1 MRPFHIVI
9 DTNVLIA
16 ALRSKQG
23 ASFKLLS
30 LIGTGKFEIHD
41 SVALVLE
48 YEEVI
53 QRQQAVLGLSRDD
66 VSRLI
71 DSLCSLALHQD
82 VYFIWRPSLSD
93 VDDELVLELAVAARC
108 DFIVTHNIRD
118 FKGCERFGIRAA
130 TPKDFLIMIGE
141 VEK

>member
-1 MRPFHIVI
+1 MR
-9 DTNVLIA
+9 
-16 ALRSKQG
+16 
-23 ASFKLLS
+23 
-30 LIGTGKFEIHD
+30 
-41 SVALVLE
+41 
-48 YEEVI
+48 
-53 QRQQAVLGLSRDD
+53 GLSRDD